1 MSYDKKTEENS
12 KNLFIDIGIND
23 FENIHWRRYMYNHEY
38 FEMNNM

>member
-23 FENIHWRRYMYNHEY
+23 FENIH
-38 FEMNNM
+38 